1 MAWFAMAAQAT
12 SGTRFVFLSVATICS
27 LTLAKFFISRDALIF
42 KFVKEIVFTM
52 SGPLF
57 IIDQTIPFGVVE

>member
-1 MAWFAMAAQAT
+1 MAWFSMAAQAT
-12 SGTRFVFLSVATICS
+12 SGTRFIFLSVATLCR
-27 LTLAKFFISRDALIF
+27 LTLTNFFITRDALIF

-57 IIDQTIPFGVVE
+57 IIDQTIPFGAVE